1 MNWFSI
7 ESQKYKIFC
16 DESNHLFNDKSNIM
30 VNGAI
35 LVQDENVQE
44 YNRYIKYLRHKHKY
58 YTELKWTKLHSKQLE
73 FYTELIDF
81 FFKSDMKFKATLIV
95 NKSKLNHQKY
105 NSTHDDF
112 YYKVYYYTLRDF
124 IKTENFSQHNIYID
138 YKDRKGGEKV
148 KKLKFYLQTQGFKND
163 INIYIINSKES
174 QILQLCD
181 LFIGAIGYYNR
192 KDIKKDSQIKNQIT
206 AYLQMKG
213 INLFATKK
221 YFTKFNIFRWDVNR
235 DYSK

>member
-1 MNWFSI
+1 MNWIDI
-7 ESQKYKIFC
+7 ESKKYKIFC
-16 DESNHLFNDKSNIM
+16 DESNHLMNDKSNVM

-35 LVQDENVQE
+35 LVPEEKTQE
-44 YNRYIKYLRHKHKY
+44 YNRYIKYLRHKHNY
-58 YTELKWTKLHSKQLE
+58 YTELKWTKLHSKQIN
-73 FYTELIDF
+73 FYIELIDF

-95 NKSKLNHQKY
+95 NKSKLEHQKY

-112 YYKVYYYTLRDF
+112 YYKAYYYTLRDF
-124 IKTENFSQHNIYID
+124 IKNEVFNNYKIYLD
-138 YKDRKGGEKV
+138 YKDRRGGEKI
-148 KKLKFYLQTQGFKND
+148 KKLKFFLEKQGLGNNID
-163 INIYIINSKES
+163 IYIINSNES

-192 KDIKKDSQIKNQIT
+192 KDIKKKSQIKNQII
-206 AYLQMKG
+206 AYLEMLG

-221 YFTKFNIFRWDVNR
+221 SFTKFNIHRWDIAH